1 MRMTRI
7 SSPLRPNARP
17 AMLAARASGPGLSAE
32 DRDAVLAR
40 VMAKFYGAAKP
51 A

>member
-7 SSPLRPNARP
+7 SSPLARTRGPPCWPLAPP
-17 AMLAARASGPGLSAE
+17 APALSAE